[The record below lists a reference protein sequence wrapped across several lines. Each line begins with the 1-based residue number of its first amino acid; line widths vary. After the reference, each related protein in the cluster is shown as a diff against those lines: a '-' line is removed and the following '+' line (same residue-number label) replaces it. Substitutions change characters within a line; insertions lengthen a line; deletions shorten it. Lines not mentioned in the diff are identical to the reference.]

1 MVTWLAANAA
11 TIIISMIILALTGLA
26 VRSVYKNRE
35 PAAARA
41 RADAA
46 DSAVAAMVALR
57 SISRTRK
64 GEVDGMNQTDALEE
78 KRSYVIRELKRNGCR
93 ITNQRQI
100 LIDVILQDECR
111 CKEMY
116 YQALKRIPPS
126 EWLPCTVW

>member
-11 TIIISMIILALTGLA
+11 TIIITDNYSRLRDWRFVLSIRIG
-26 VRSVYKNRE
+26 E
-35 PAAARA
+35 PAAVRA
-41 RADAA
+41 RVAA
-46 DSAVAAMVALR
+46 EDSAVAAMAALR

-100 LIDVILQDECR
+100 
-111 CKEMY
+111 
-116 YQALKRIPPS
+116 
-126 EWLPCTVW
+126 